1 MVQFTRH
8 ILTLTTKIIM
18 GGGGGWGRK
27 LKKQVQRG
35 IKSRFKVGGRGGSP
49 YGDFVSDI
57 DVSSSTMRFF
67 EPA

>member
-18 GGGGGWGRK
+18 GVGGCGTNPK
-27 LKKQVQRG
+27 NQVQRG
-35 IKSRFKVGGRGGSP
+35 IKSRFKLGKEGGSP
-49 YGDFVSDI
+49 YGDFVSDL

-67 EPA
+67 